1 MRLVYIAKDKSSIL
15 LQISKTTTLPPMRN
29 SRTLVAVVNKSS
41 ILLRISKITALP
53 PTRNSRT
60 LTAVAKMSFALKP
73 IYNSTTMRNTQS
85 KYSFVLLVCMHVTA
99 FLVFPISHF
108 LSFTQE
114 AQAFQS
120 LKEKLNTLIHINFIV
135 FFLSFPSDF
144 KIKWIQ
150 PSLIISSPTL

>member
-1 MRLVYIAKDKSSIL
+1 MSIAFTMQQEWVTYFYVPFVQFKFHHIRGDDVPQKHYSCVLCTLPKTSSIL

-108 LSFTQE
+108 LSFT
-114 AQAFQS
+114 
-120 LKEKLNTLIHINFIV
+120 
-135 FFLSFPSDF
+135 
-144 KIKWIQ
+144 
-150 PSLIISSPTL
+150 

>member
-1 MRLVYIAKDKSSIL
+1 MCVKSCVGVNRLHHATRVSDILLCTLCAVRISPHSRRWCPTKALFMRLVYIAKDKSSIL

-29 SRTLVAVVNKSS
+29 SRTLEAVVNKSS

-85 KYSFVLLVCMHVTA
+85 KYSFVLLVCTHVTA
-99 FLVFPISHF
+99 FLVFLISHF
-108 LSFTQE
+108 LSFT
-114 AQAFQS
+114 
-120 LKEKLNTLIHINFIV
+120 
-135 FFLSFPSDF
+135 
-144 KIKWIQ
+144 
-150 PSLIISSPTL
+150 